1 MTVTTDAALRAENRA
16 VVEAFF
22 TSNLDNPAERI

>member
-1 MTVTTDAALRAENRA
+1 AVENRA

-22 TSNLDNPAERI
+22 TVFFEVF